1 MTIRRPLVMGL
12 GILWLAQVAGA
23 AEPKLLTLGASPN
36 PVQAGQTV
44 ELTLTKKGPKCAV
57 LVNYGA
63 GTHHIGTK
71 DGNQQ
76 VKLPALFANAGTYT
90 ISAVGKKKGNRP
102 RCKGSVPPV
111 TVVVKAS
118 VPAPPGEQPPKSKGP
133 KLGTGQRRSKG
144 PANSLKV
151 LPPTHTDPTTTPKKI
166 EPFIPAENE
175 VPDCPGC
182 LL

>member
-1 MTIRRPLVMGL
+1 MTIRRPFLMAL
-12 GILWLAQVAGA
+12 GILWLAQTAGA
-23 AEPKLLTLGASPN
+23 AEPMLLTLGASAN
-36 PVQAGQTV
+36 PVQAGQAI

-63 GTHHIGTK
+63 GTHHVGTK
-71 DGNQQ
+71 AGSQQ
-76 VKLPALFANAGTYT
+76 LKLPALFAKAGTYT
-90 ISAVGKKKGNRP
+90 ITAVGKKKGSRP
-102 RCKGSVPPV
+102 RCKGSVAPV

-118 VPAPPGEQPPKSKGP
+118 APAPPGEQPPKSKGP
-133 KLGTGQRRSKG
+133 KLGTGKRRSQG

-151 LPPTHTDPTTTPKKI
+151 LRPTQTEQSTTPKKI
-166 EPFIPAENE
+166 EPVIPSENE

>member
-1 MTIRRPLVMGL
+1 MAIRIPLVIGL
-12 GILWLAQVAGA
+12 GILWLAQAAGA

-36 PVQAGQTV
+36 PVQAGQSV

-71 DGNQQ
+71 DGSQQ
-76 VKLPALFANAGTYT
+76 VKLPALYAKAGTYT
-90 ISAVGKKKGNRP
+90 VTIVGKKKGNRP

-118 VPAPPGEQPPKSKGP
+118 APAPPGEQPQKSKGT
-133 KLGTGQRRSKG
+133 KLEPGQRKSQG
-144 PANSLKV
+144 PANPLKA
-151 LPPTHTDPTTTPKKI
+151 LEPTGTQRPAIPKKF
-166 EPFIPAENE
+166 EKLPGAEDAP
-175 VPDCPGC
+175 PDCPGC